1 MSSAPEDPI
10 RNIVDT
16 PPRLP
21 EPVRPLELAGLT
33 LLPVGMMS
41 WLLPDGAGVLPAMLL
56 SVATMSVLSRGADLW
71 IGPLLDRWVRKPSRP
86 RRRRTD

>member
-1 MSSAPEDPI
+1 MSAPEDPI
-10 RNIVDT
+10 HNLVDT

-33 LLPVGMMS
+33 ILPVGMMS
-41 WLLPDGAGVLPAMLL
+41 WFIPGDGYTAALL
-56 SVATMSVLSRGADLW
+56 SLATMSVMSRGADVW
-71 IGPLLDRWVRKPSRP
+71 IGPLLDRWVRRGP